1 MSSSFCIFPVQR
13 KGAVRGQN
21 AARYREREDM
31 SMISEKMKPLVNNNS
46 AIRAM
51 FEEGKR
57 LAAIYGAENVYD
69 FSLGNPNVPAP
80 EAVNEAICRIVNEE
94 PSVMV
99 HGYMSNAGFE
109 DVREAIAQSLNRRFG
124 TKFHQGNILM
134 TVGAASGL
142 NVILKTILNPQD
154 QVVTFA
160 PYFVEYGNY
169 VRNYDGILEVVPA
182 DTETFQPD
190 LEEFSRRITDRTK
203 AVIINT
209 PNNPTGVIYSEAV
222 LTRLG
227 EILTEKEK
235 KFGTQIV
242 LISDEP
248 YRELAYDGAEVP
260 YVPKFYHN
268 TVICYSYSKSLS
280 IPGERIGYLVI
291 PDEVDESGELITA
304 ASIANRVLGCV
315 NAPSLIQKVIQ
326 YCIRHKVTVN
336 VEAYEKNRDLLYH
349 ALKEDGFTCA
359 KPDGAFYLFVKSPV
373 ADEKEF
379 CETAKKHHVLMVPGS
394 SFACPGYVRI
404 AYCVS
409 HEQIERSL
417 PAFREIAREYGLLK

>member
-1 MSSSFCIFPVQR
+1 M
-13 KGAVRGQN
+13 
-21 AARYREREDM
+21 
-31 SMISEKMKPLVNNNS
+31 
-46 AIRAM
+46 
-51 FEEGKR
+51 
-57 LAAIYGAENVYD
+57 
-69 FSLGNPNVPAP
+69 
-80 EAVNEAICRIVNEE
+80 
-94 PSVMV
+94 
-99 HGYMSNAGFE
+99 
-109 DVREAIAQSLNRRFG
+109 
-124 TKFHQGNILM
+124 TK
-134 TVGAASGL
+134 
-142 NVILKTILNPQD
+142 
-154 QVVTFA
+154 
-160 PYFVEYGNY
+160 Y
-169 VRNYDGILEVVPA
+169 
-182 DTETFQPD
+182 
-190 LEEFSRRITDRTK
+190 
-203 AVIINT
+203 
-209 PNNPTGVIYSEAV
+209 
-222 LTRLG
+222 
-227 EILTEKEK
+227 
-235 KFGTQIV
+235 
-242 LISDEP
+242 
-248 YRELAYDGAEVP
+248 
-260 YVPKFYHN
+260 YHN
-268 TVICYSYSKSLS
+268 TVVGYSYSKSLS